1 MCICTDYVKYITL
14 SLLKIK
20 NFIIIIIVVV
30 VNCNY
35 QNLQKGTTI
44 PLVNLQ
50 IMVPSFEVNQIRIN
64 DSRSCCFKGT
74 DECKRMS
81 GCSGS
86 FDVPCSERL
95 LH

>member
-1 MCICTDYVKYITL
+1 VKYITL

-20 NFIIIIIVVV
+20 HFIIIIIIIIIIIVVVVV

-50 IMVPSFEVNQIRIN
+50 IMVPSFEVDQIRIN

-74 DECKRMS
+74 DECKPMS

-86 FDVPCSERL
+86 FDVP
-95 LH
+95 